1 MMEVKSAEVRSIV
14 SVRALLC
21 RVAVVCRQTLFC
33 PGSTRY
39 FSGSVLYFVTAAFL
53 LSIHSVSA
61 KTRIKMVFCLN
72 DVLFYDVT
80 LIFRKMLVCNFEW
93 LTNFKL

>member
-1 MMEVKSAEVRSIV
+1 MMEVKSAEVRSTV
-14 SVRALLC
+14 SV